1 MNILSQ
7 KQTRGDITDQD
18 STEQTQS
25 NHGTLGL
32 PVGHPLL
39 QEATLSISA
48 FITETRDTYLQLL
61 VLQMTENIH
70 SYLSAPAHAGS
81 SELFFPVSFT
91 HPWVAPFS
99 AQLDSPARFGQH
111 YA

>member
-1 MNILSQ
+1 VNILSQ

-39 QEATLSISA
+39 QEATLSISV
-48 FITETRDTYLQLL
+48 FITETRDTYSQLF
-61 VLQMTENIH
+61 VLQMMENIH
-70 SYLSAPAHAGS
+70 FYLSEPAHADS
-81 SELFFPVSFT
+81 SELFFPVFFT
-91 HPWVAPFS
+91 HP
-99 AQLDSPARFGQH
+99 
-111 YA
+111 